1 MFDFIK
7 QKLKSESYRQIL
19 LVTSLLII
27 SRFFGFIRQAII
39 GSSYIGDS
47 AVYSDMFINA
57 QKIQDILIAV
67 LIMGTILS
75 TLTPTGAK
83 ILAIDGEDKFNR
95 YIRFNF
101 WIFLSVYFFIA
112 LFISI
117 FIEDILRISFNKF
130 YNQYSNLGLLTSY
143 VDSARVL
150 SFGVV
155 FFAANTLFQTY
166 LNLKNSFFWNNLA
179 GIISNLFIIIAL
191 FMSPRNFVFPVSI
204 ALVLSFAFVS
214 LVQLYACFS
223 TGLTKDFFKLHE
235 LKNDYLEFKIY
246 FKEDLKNI
254 FPKFFIVPLTIIASF
269 LISAWGG
276 EKLPTFYE
284 NSSIIQGIFL
294 TIISA
299 VGMVILPKLSLSLHT
314 ESNNVFVQKI
324 NIYLKKFLP
333 LTVVGSI
340 VTALLAKY
348 LLLFVLSAKNFRSG
362 KWRFIDFTSN
372 EQLQVQIIQILSV
385 SIIFLA
391 INEILIKYFLVKNKV
406 ITLLKINSISIA
418 FLYFLA
424 LFLNNMVKLDTAIAI
439 SIAFTTAT
447 AFQSIAYY
455 VTIFFDKTNV

>member
-7 QKLKSESYRQIL
+7 QKFKSESYRQIL

-39 GSSYIGDS
+39 GSSYVGDS
-47 AVYSDMFINA
+47 AIYSDMFINA

-83 ILAIDGEDKFNR
+83 ILASEGEAKFNR

-112 LFISI
+112 LFVSI

-191 FMSPRNFVFPVSI
+191 FISPRNFVFPVSI

-214 LVQLYACFS
+214 IVQLYACFRN
-223 TGLTKDFFKLHE
+223 GLKVEFFKLHE
-235 LKNDYLEFKIY
+235 LKNDYKEFKKY

-314 ESNNVFVQKI
+314 ESNKIFVQKI

-333 LTVVGSI
+333 LTIVGSI
-340 VTALLAKY
+340 LTALLAKY
-348 LLLFVLSAKNFRSG
+348 LLLFVLSTKNFRAG
-362 KWRFIDFTSN
+362 NWKFIEYTSN
-372 EQLQVQIIQILSV
+372 ELLQVQIIQILSI

-406 ITLLKINSISIA
+406 ISLLKINTISIA
-418 FLYFLA
+418 FLYLLA
-424 LFLNNMVKLDTAIAI
+424 LFLNNTVKLDTAIAI
-439 SIAFTTAT
+439 SISFTCAT
-447 AFQSIAYY
+447 AFQSIFYY
-455 VTIFFDKTNV
+455 ITIFFDKTNV